1 MTCQAYP
8 STCAKCHAFLQC
20 LTRSTRPCHWP
31 QTIRTSAPATA
42 CVTLGWCA
50 GLDPSDINNAPFLW
64 HKGEDFQKAG
74 TAISLMYRMATN
86 ADVKPPRGQ
95 KFSRYLWKMPV
106 KKVCRPAEVSAWMSS
121 HQLGIEC

>member
-1 MTCQAYP
+1 MAIPAHLSLHIANCGLAGR
-8 STCAKCHAFLQC
+8 CIC
-20 LTRSTRPCHWP
+20 LCCGS
-31 QTIRTSAPATA
+31 
-42 CVTLGWCA
+42 

-74 TAISLMYRMATN
+74 TSISLMYRMATS

-106 KKVCRPAEVSAWMSS
+106 KKVRHSS
-121 HQLGIEC
+121 EPTACPQHRGRQQGLFWY

>member
-1 MTCQAYP
+1 MCLRASPVSASILREELRGRKTVWPHLHTCHCILPICGLAGR
-8 STCAKCHAFLQC
+8 CIC
-20 LTRSTRPCHWP
+20 LCCGS
-31 QTIRTSAPATA
+31 
-42 CVTLGWCA
+42 

-74 TAISLMYRMATN
+74 TSISLLYRMATS

-106 KKVCRPAEVSAWMSS
+106 KKVR
-121 HQLGIEC
+121 H